1 MAENDSGSLTKA
13 VDRLSGEIAGLRA
26 ETRELRAYG
35 EQSRQ
40 IFSDLW
46 AYVLTFPPAQ
56 KLTPEEKATRDAQ
69 IAQFKVYL
77 ARVLGQ

>member
-1 MAENDSGSLTKA
+1 MAQNDSGSLTEA
-13 VDRLSGEIAGLRA
+13 VDRLRDEIAGLRTEA
-26 ETRELRAYG
+26 QELRLYG
-35 EQSRQ
+35 EQSRR

-46 AYVLTFPPAQ
+46 AYVLTFPSAQ

-77 ARVLGQ
+77 AKALGQ